1 MDTSTLISKLEQLRS
16 LADECLHSLQ
26 GGAFQASAATPAAN
40 NTVSSED
47 VDFSV
52 PARPF
57 MKTFVGLSGAKK
69 FVLLVA
75 WLVKGDLEKQVALSD
90 VESLWASMAGMLGVK
105 FNRKFS
111 SDAKDF
117 DWVQS
122 KKTGFYNLRP
132 HWKHALGTK

>member
-1 MDTSTLISKLEQLRS
+1 MMDTSTLISKLEQLRG

-26 GGAFQASAATPAAN
+26 GGTSQRSAATP
-40 NTVSSED
+40 TVDGIASAGD
-47 VDFSV
+47 LDFGV

-90 VESLWASMAGMLGVK
+90 VESLWASMSGM
-105 FNRKFS
+105 
-111 SDAKDF
+111 
-117 DWVQS
+117 
-122 KKTGFYNLRP
+122 
-132 HWKHALGTK
+132 